1 MSSAVHLAKVTPEN
15 VDAVCRVRLR
25 PGQER
30 FVDPVV
36 TSLAE
41 AYAYGDV
48 AWPRVICDGEQVV
61 GFVMAGFDPAH
72 EVEPY
77 RSYLWRLNIA
87 ADRQGQGYGSFA
99 VAAVCAEARRR
110 GERRLWVSW
119 QPGEGGPEPFYVRL
133 GFRVT
138 GEVVDGEI
146 VAEREL

>member
-1 MSSAVHLAKVTPEN
+1 MSSSLYLAKVTPEN
-15 VDAVCRVRLR
+15 VDAARRLRVR
-25 PGQER
+25 PDQER

-36 TSLAE
+36 ISLAE
-41 AYAYGDV
+41 AYAYGEI
-48 AWPRVICDGEQVV
+48 AWPRVICDGEQMV

-72 EVEPY
+72 AVEPY

-87 ADRQGQGYGSFA
+87 ADRQKRGYGSFA

-119 QPGEGGPEPFYVRL
+119 VPGDGGPEPFYTRL

>member
-1 MSSAVHLAKVTPEN
+1 MSSSLYLAMVTPHN
-15 VDAVCRVRLR
+15 IDAACRLRVR

-41 AYAYGDV
+41 AYAYGNV
-48 AWPRVICDGEQVV
+48 AWPRVICDGEELV
-61 GFVMAGFDPAH
+61 GFVMAGFDPVH
-72 EVEPY
+72 PVQPY

-87 ADRQGQGYGSFA
+87 ADRQRQGYGSFA

-110 GERRLWVSW
+110 GQRRLWVSW
-119 QPGEGGPEPFYVRL
+119 QPGDGGPEPFYVQL
-133 GFRVT
+133 GFRIT

>member
-1 MSSAVHLAKVTPEN
+1 MRS
-15 VDAVCRVRLR
+15 D
-25 PGQER
+25 QDR

-41 AYAYGDV
+41 AYAYGEV

-77 RSYLWRLNIA
+77 RCYLWRLNIA
-87 ADRQGQGYGSFA
+87 ADRQRKGYGSFA
-99 VAAVCAEARRR
+99 VEAVCAEARSR
-110 GERRLWVSW
+110 GQRRLWVSW
-119 QPGEGGPEPFYVRL
+119 QPGDGGPEPFYARL

-146 VAEREL
+146 VAERVL